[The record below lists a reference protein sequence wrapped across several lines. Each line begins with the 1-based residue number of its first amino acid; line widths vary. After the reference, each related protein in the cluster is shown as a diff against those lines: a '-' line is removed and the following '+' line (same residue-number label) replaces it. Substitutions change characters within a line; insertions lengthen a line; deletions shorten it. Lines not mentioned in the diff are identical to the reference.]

1 MRINE
6 VEQLVDITKKNIRF
20 YEQQGLLNPA
30 RNENNRYREYSEEDV
45 DMLCRIKLLRRLA
58 VPISEIRRLQEM
70 NIPLEDC
77 MRRHMITLE
86 REAKNLEKIREMCSE
101 LAERGGRLFYSGCKG
116 LPSGNGVYGK
126 RRRCIRGCKTYG
138 QKNEKNRCVAVGS
151 SCRDFYGIA
160 HRPVCLV
167 HLGH

>member
-45 DMLCRIKLLRRLA
+45 DMLRRIKLLRRLA
-58 VPISEIRRLQEM
+58 VPISEIRRIQGM

-77 MRRHMITLE
+77 MRRHIITLE
-86 REAKNLEKIREMCSE
+86 RESKNLEKIREMCSE
-101 LAERGGRLFYSGCKG
+101 LAERGENFQT
-116 LPSGNGVYGK
+116 VD
-126 RRRCIRGCKTYG
+126 
-138 QKNEKNRCVAVGS
+138 A
-151 SCRDFYGIA
+151 
-160 HRPVCLV
+160 
-167 HLGH
+167 